1 MNNPFAL
8 NTFQRDKQLD
18 WNLSNSNSCMDWNLG
33 GATTWN
39 LPTIV
44 EEPSFDT
51 INGSS
56 NGDFSVDLKLGPLNK
71 WKKPPL
77 PMASSSSSSSKR
89 AGASNNNGS
98 RQQVWCLVDGC
109 NSELSKC
116 KDYHRRN
123 KVCQLHSKAAQVFIN
138 GKKQRFCQQCSRF
151 HSLEE
156 FDERKRSCRKRLEG
170 HNRRRRKPQS
180 MYPLSL
186 MRPGTY
192 FSDYQGTESFPFASL
207 NIPTWP
213 GVNTQEPIVKKDT
226 LQNRT
231 PPTCQSFRTA
241 PEGNGGSSSH
251 NVSCDRLVP
260 WFRDAD
266 YALSLLSSVRTQ
278 PTSGIG
284 SSNLVQ
290 SHSFAL
296 VHPSRLS
303 VANPVV
309 EPMGSLAVANDRD
322 DRVHCPQMVHMD
334 CGECSKTQDPHTLPF
349 HRKY

>member
-1 MNNPFAL
+1 MNNPFAV
-8 NTFQRDKQLD
+8 NTFERDKQLD
-18 WNLSNSNSCMDWNLG
+18 WNLSKSKGCMDWNLR
-33 GATTWN
+33 GATTCN
-39 LPTIV
+39 LPKIV

-71 WKKPPL
+71 WKQPPL
-77 PMASSSSSSSKR
+77 SMESSSSSSSKR
-89 AGASNNNGS
+89 AGESNNNGS
-98 RQQVWCLVDGC
+98 HQQVRCLVDGC

-180 MYPLSL
+180 VYPLSL

-192 FSDYQGTESFPFASL
+192 FSDHQGTKSFPFASL
-207 NIPTWP
+207 NVPTWP
-213 GVNTQEPIVKKDT
+213 GVNTQEPIVKNDT

-231 PPTCQSFRTA
+231 QPTCQSFITA

-251 NVSCDRLVP
+251 NVPGDRLVP
-260 WFRDAD
+260 WIRDAD
-266 YALSLLSSVRTQ
+266 YALSLLSCMRTQ
-278 PTSGIG
+278 PTPGIG

-290 SHSFAL
+290 SHSFAF

-303 VANPVV
+303 LADPVV
-309 EPMGSLAVANDRD
+309 EPMASLAVANGRD
-322 DRVHCPQMVHMD
+322 DRVHCPEMVRMD
-334 CGECSKTQDPHTLPF
+334 CGECSKSQDPHTLPF
-349 HRKY
+349 YWH

>member
-1 MNNPFAL
+1 MNNSLAVK
-8 NTFQRDKQLD
+8 TFQRDKQLD
-18 WNLSNSNSCMDWNLG
+18 WNLSKSKGCMDWNLR

-39 LPTIV
+39 LPKIV

-71 WKKPPL
+71 WKEPPL
-77 PMASSSSSSSKR
+77 SMESSSSSSSKR

-98 RQQVWCLVDGC
+98 HQQVWCLVDGC

-192 FSDYQGTESFPFASL
+192 SDHQGTKSFLYKANFGPNPF
-207 NIPTWP
+207 T
-213 GVNTQEPIVKKDT
+213 
-226 LQNRT
+226 
-231 PPTCQSFRTA
+231 
-241 PEGNGGSSSH
+241 
-251 NVSCDRLVP
+251 
-260 WFRDAD
+260 
-266 YALSLLSSVRTQ
+266 
-278 PTSGIG
+278 
-284 SSNLVQ
+284 NL
-290 SHSFAL
+290 
-296 VHPSRLS
+296 
-303 VANPVV
+303 
-309 EPMGSLAVANDRD
+309 
-322 DRVHCPQMVHMD
+322 
-334 CGECSKTQDPHTLPF
+334 KTQIPI
-349 HRKY
+349 